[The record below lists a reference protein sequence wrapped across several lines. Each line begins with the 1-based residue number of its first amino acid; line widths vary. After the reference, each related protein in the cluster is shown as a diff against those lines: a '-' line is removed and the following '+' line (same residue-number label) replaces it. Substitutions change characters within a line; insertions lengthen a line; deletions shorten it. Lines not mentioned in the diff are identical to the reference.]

1 MIVLSAQLDI
11 STPPVIHGFREP
23 TNLLD
28 ATDKDPLL
36 MELIDTQAFQRLK
49 DIRFLGA
56 IDYCLIRRPN
66 GKPGAIRYSRYEHSL
81 GVMQLSLLYCRKRR
95 VPFPERRLVCAA
107 ALLHDIGHPPL
118 SHSVE
123 SVFKEEFGVDHHTA
137 TEDIICGRV
146 PLGKEVLAA
155 LRHHGVDVEELV
167 AVVSG
172 EVASFDGFFHGP
184 INFDTIEGI
193 LRSYRY
199 MRKTLSAYSP
209 DIVTDAAIKR
219 ENEKDKGIV
228 DEFWK
233 CKDLVYKEIINS
245 EDSVLS
251 DFACKKF
258 LRKNLGRIKYDSFFG
273 TEAKLFQQ
281 LPGLRALLTSRLFK
295 AEAIRMID
303 EPVCYVFRDYYIDR
317 EGDFFSRQDDVRYR
331 HSRSKR
337 ILKLKMKIDSAAKAV
352 TGSQGVLFDDDGV

>member
-1 MIVLSAQLDI
+1 MTVLSAQLDI

-23 TNLLD
+23 PDLRN

-56 IDYCLIRRPN
+56 IDYCLIPRPN
-66 GKPGAIRYSRYEHSL
+66 GKLGATRYSRYEHSL
-81 GVMQLSLLYCRKRR
+81 GVMQLARLYCLRR
-95 VPFPERRLVCAA
+95 QIRRSERRLLCAA

-123 SVFKEEFGVDHHTA
+123 SVFREKFGLDHHTA
-137 TEDIICGRV
+137 SKDIICGRK
-146 PLGKEVLAA
+146 PLGKNVFSI
-155 LRHHGVDVEELV
+155 LRHYGVNVEELV

-199 MRKTLSAYSP
+199 IRRTPSTSSP
-209 DIVTDAAIKR
+209 DVVTDAAIKR
-219 ENEKDKGIV
+219 ENKKDKNIV
-228 DEFWK
+228 DAFWQ
-233 CKDLVYKEIINS
+233 CKDWVYKEIINS

-251 DFACKKF
+251 DFVCKIF

-281 LPGLRALLTSRLFK
+281 LPGLRGLLTSRSFK
-295 AEAIRMID
+295 AEAIRMVD

-337 ILKLKMKIDSAAKAV
+337 ILTLKMKINSAVKAA